1 MDRVPLFAC
10 LHVTLRGCTSC
21 GCMLC
26 KQGVYYPPR
35 VRERASLA
43 YAGVAC
49 GVRFVAPSCAP
60 VALMRVVRLRF
71 RDCLRKDC
79 VCFDARGC
87 DFPRRIVKIDLA
99 AKCEEDPAFARSSA
113 QDARISQLLA
123 IKTHRAFVIPVPQ
136 AGRC

>member
-87 DFPRRIVKIDLA
+87 DFPRSFVKIAWTRCVSRIVA
-99 AKCEEDPAFARSSA
+99 RGERPNEEEPLGPMR
-113 QDARISQLLA
+113 RRVWA
-123 IKTHRAFVIPVPQ
+123 I
-136 AGRC
+136 